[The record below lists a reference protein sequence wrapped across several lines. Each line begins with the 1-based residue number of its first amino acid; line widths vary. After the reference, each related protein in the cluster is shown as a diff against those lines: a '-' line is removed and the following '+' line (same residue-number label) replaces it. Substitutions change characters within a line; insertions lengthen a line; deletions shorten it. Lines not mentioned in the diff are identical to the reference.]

1 MGDRDDDQLVG
12 LVVGGERLEPLA
24 HLLGIAGHR
33 ALLRVAKNGQLALVV
48 RIRLRFLDRGI
59 AARAAG
65 VETHDEE
72 LAALRQPLGFR
83 LGVGADDEHGG
94 ARSRCVEPRRRAELP
109 PIGTRDL
116 GAAILV
122 DEVRER
128 EAGAEVRGDGRA
140 LIARSQQPHLR
151 RRRAGRHR
159 EDLGVDVARRQR
171 AVQEPREVRNLLR
184 EVVGAPV
191 VAERARRQL
200 IAPGRAPDAEI
211 DPTGKERLEHAEALG
226 DLERAVVL
234 EHDAAGADADPRGA
248 RGDLADQHL
257 GARARQPR
265 CRVVLGEPVAM
276 EAEPIAELGELER
289 LVDVVRHDAAAAHG

>member
-1 MGDRDDDQLVG
+1 
-12 LVVGGERLEPLA
+12 
-24 HLLGIAGHR
+24 
-33 ALLRVAKNGQLALVV
+33 
-48 RIRLRFLDRGI
+48 
-59 AARAAG
+59 
-65 VETHDEE
+65 
-72 LAALRQPLGFR
+72 
-83 LGVGADDEHGG
+83 
-94 ARSRCVEPRRRAELP
+94 
-109 PIGTRDL
+109 
-116 GAAILV
+116 
-122 DEVRER
+122 
-128 EAGAEVRGDGRA
+128 
-140 LIARSQQPHLR
+140 
-151 RRRAGRHR
+151 
-159 EDLGVDVARRQR
+159 
-171 AVQEPREVRNLLR
+171 RNLLR

-276 EAEPIAELGELER
+276 EAEPIAELGEL
-289 LVDVVRHDAAAAHG
+289 